1 MDFIYPAGIYLL
13 KVNNRYTRTRC
24 EISSM
29 LIIKTPERRL
39 NFKHISHFVLVI
51 LLLTLNT

>member
-39 NFKHISHFVLVI
+39 NFKHISHFVQVI